1 MFLIFKFGITVS
13 PKIWFELIPKLN
25 KKLEPNTSFQ
35 PFYAGWRSEKS
46 DWTGKMAIIVVH
58 IQWDTYSNVHKIF
71 ANTTW
76 PKEEEEQKDRL
87 HVINQLRRSSV
98 VLSVR
103 FLPGHLDA
111 SRPPFHNLLA
121 TEAENLI
128 TVSAGPGRA
137 CRVIYRPSVSSGYP
151 LPARYPLPW
160 HSLMNNPCRF
170 MRPVTAPMRSL
181 QVLIYGASCTPGW
194 SLQNFNLKVRLFDFL
209 CVLHDRTTVLT
220 QSPLVT
226 AL

>member
-1 MFLIFKFGITVS
+1 MYT
-13 PKIWFELIPKLN
+13 
-25 KKLEPNTSFQ
+25 T
-35 PFYAGWRSEKS
+35 
-46 DWTGKMAIIVVH
+46 IVVLL
-58 IQWDTYSNVHKIF
+58 WGDYSDVYTIF

-76 PKEEEEQKDRL
+76 PKEEEEQKNRL
-87 HVINQLRRSSV
+87 HVVNQLRRSSV

-137 CRVIYRPSVSSGYP
+137 CPVIYRPSVSSGCP

-170 MRPVTAPMRSL
+170 MRPVTAPMRYL
-181 QVLIYGASCTPGW
+181 QVLIYGVSWHQTGVSRISMW
-194 SLQNFNLKVRLFDFL
+194 KFGLFDFL
-209 CVLHDRTTVLT
+209 RFTLYVSCTKGQKSWPNHH
-220 QSPLVT
+220 
-226 AL
+226 